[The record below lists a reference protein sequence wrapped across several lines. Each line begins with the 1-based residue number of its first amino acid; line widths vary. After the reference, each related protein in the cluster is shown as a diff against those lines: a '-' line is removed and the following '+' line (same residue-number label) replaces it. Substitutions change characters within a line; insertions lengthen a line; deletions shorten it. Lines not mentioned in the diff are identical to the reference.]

1 MSSLPESIKAL
12 QIQPEH
18 RGVKIVQIPF
28 ASQDL
33 VKHLPDDQVIIRV
46 RAVGLNPPDWQQAF
60 SDWGTPGTIAGGDSA
75 GDVVKVGSAVKHLK
89 VGDRAAGLTL
99 GGSYQTENGAFA
111 EYVRFVAAVCFKLPE
126 SMTYEE
132 AVSFPTPHLTAVL
145 SLFRLNIPKPLSPN
159 PKRET
164 IFIWGGSTAVGHHA
178 VQLAALAGLRVF
190 VTASP
195 AVHEDLKALGAEACF
210 DYKDT
215 DVVKKVLA
223 AAGEE
228 DIIYGLDAVCEKG
241 STDNCIDVLSPSRGG
256 HLIVVLPVEPET
268 EKRRKDVKVEFI
280 LVHTQIGFPIELGY
294 SNISIPV
301 LHEDK
306 NGALEHVSVI
316 LPHIL
321 ENWKAGHGSPNF
333 KTQRLRHLEG
343 GLERIQEGLEIMRDG
358 KYGREKLVY
367 TIA

>member
-1 MSSLPESIKAL
+1 MSSLPENIRAL
-12 QIQPEH
+12 QIQPEK
-18 RGVKIVQIPF
+18 GVKIVQIPF

-60 SDWGTPGTIAGGDSA
+60 SDWGTPGTLLGCDSA
-75 GDVVKVGSAVKHLK
+75 GDVVKVGSAIKHLK
-89 VGDRAAGLTL
+89 VGDRAAGLTM
-99 GGSYQTENGAFA
+99 GGTFQTENGAFS
-111 EYVRFVAAVCFKLPE
+111 EYVRLVGTVCFRLPE

-132 AVSFPTPHLTAVL
+132 AASFPIPHLTAVL
-145 SLFRLNIPKPLSPN
+145 ALYIRLNLSKPS

-164 IFIWGGSTAVGHHA
+164 ILIWGGSTAVGHHA

-195 AVHEDLKALGAEACF
+195 GAHEELKALGADTCF
-210 DYKDT
+210 DYKDK
-215 DVVKKVLA
+215 DVVNKVLA

-228 DIIYGLDAVCEKG
+228 DIIYGLD
-241 STDNCIDVLSPSRGG
+241 TDVLSPSRGG
-256 HLIVVLPVEPET
+256 HLIVILPAVSEET
-268 EKRRKDVKVEFI
+268 KKRRKDVQVDFI
-280 LVHTQIGFPIELGY
+280 LVHTQSGFPIVLDWA
-294 SNISIPV
+294 NISFPV

-306 NGALEHVSVI
+306 NGALEHVSVTM
-316 LPHIL
+316 PRIL
-321 ENWKAGHGSPNF
+321 ENWKAGHGSPKI

-343 GLERIQEGLEIMRDG
+343 GLERIREGLEIMRDG
-358 KYGREKLVY
+358 NYGREKLVY